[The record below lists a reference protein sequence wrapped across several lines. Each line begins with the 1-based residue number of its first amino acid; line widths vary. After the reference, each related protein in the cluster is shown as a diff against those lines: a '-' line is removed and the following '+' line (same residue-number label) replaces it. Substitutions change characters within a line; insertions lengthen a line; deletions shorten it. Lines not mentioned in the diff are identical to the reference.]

1 MPFAEFD
8 ARPQAVIIHDPVK
21 NGSFKVIEETDN
33 SGSLEEEVLFRSRPD
48 TDLYSRQ
55 HKMFA
60 DLLRRHVEKVF
71 CLEDLAGNH
80 KTYEAAIKNPNQ
92 VFTRDSLITIPW
104 IPDGYIKARMVKP
117 LRRPESDTM
126 EEAVRVLG
134 LKEIIKIPENLFLE
148 GGDVIPFT
156 RNGKRTLLI
165 GHGPRSSF
173 EAIEFLSSALIPQYA
188 DEIIAVELA
197 PWRMNLDGGFV
208 PVADD
213 LIVAETGSILGSTL
227 FNAETQ
233 EKFDIV
239 GMVKDMGIR
248 IIDVTKEESVY
259 SQACNCICLGSRKII
274 YYDLCRRVYEK
285 MREQNIEVHLVRG
298 SELVKGRGGPRCM
311 TRPIY
316 KELDGVME

>member
-8 ARPQAVIIHDPVK
+8 AKPQAVIIHDPVK
-21 NGSFKVIEETDN
+21 NGSFNVIEEIND
-33 SGSLEEEVLFRSRPD
+33 SGSLEEKVLFRSRPD
-48 TDLYSRQ
+48 TDLYSHQ

-71 CLEDLAGNH
+71 YLEDLVGNH

-104 IPDGYIKARMVKP
+104 IPDGYIKARMVKQ
-117 LRRPESDTM
+117 LRRSESDIM

-134 LKEIIKIPENLFLE
+134 LNEIIRIPEYLFLE
-148 GGDVIPFT
+148 GGDVIPFS

-165 GHGPRSSF
+165 GHGPRSYF

-227 FNAETQ
+227 FNVHAQ
-233 EKFDIV
+233 KAFDIF

-248 IIDVTKEESVY
+248 IIDVTKEELVY
-259 SQACNCICLGSRKII
+259 SQACNCVCLGSRKII
-274 YYDLCRRVYEK
+274 YYDLSRRVYEK
-285 MREQNIEVHLVRG
+285 MQEHDIEVHLIPG

-316 KELDGVME
+316 KN